1 MDVIYMKNTENP
13 VVSIHYTLTN
23 KAGEKLDSSIGAE
36 PLSYLHG
43 AGNIIPGLENA
54 LSDTTV
60 GDKLT
65 VTIEAV
71 DAYGER
77 NEQQIQT
84 VSKEMFQGMDNIEV
98 GMQFQA
104 DSSSGPAIVTITEVE
119 GDNITIDGNHPLAG
133 EQLTFDVEVMNIRSA
148 TETEIEHGHIHGAG
162 CNHE

>member
-1 MDVIYMKNTENP
+1 MKNTENP

-43 AGNIIPGLENA
+43 AGNVIPGLESA
-54 LSDTTV
+54 LSETSV

-65 VTIEAV
+65 VTIEAA

-77 NEQQIQT
+77 NEDQIQT
-84 VSKEMFQGMDNIEV
+84 VSKEMFQGIDNIEV

-104 DSSSGPAIVTITEVE
+104 DSSHGPAVVTIAKVD
-119 GDNITIDGNHPLAG
+119 GDNVTIDGNHPLAG
-133 EQLTFDVEVMNIRSA
+133 EQLTFEVEVMDIRPA

-162 CNHE
+162 CNHD

>member
-1 MDVIYMKNTENP
+1 MKNTEKP
-13 VVSIHYTLTN
+13 VVAIHYTLTN

-43 AGNIIPGLENA
+43 AGNIIPGLESA
-54 LSDTTV
+54 LSETSV

-65 VTIEAV
+65 VTIEAA

-77 NEQQIQT
+77 NEAQMQT
-84 VSKEMFQGMDNIEV
+84 VSKDMFQGMDKVEV

-104 DSSSGPAIVTITEVE
+104 DSSSGPAIVTVTEID

-133 EQLTFDVEVMNIRSA
+133 EQLTFDVEVMDIRPA

-162 CNHE
+162 CNH

>member
-1 MDVIYMKNTENP
+1 MKNTENP

-23 KAGEKLDSSIGAE
+23 KAGEQLDSSIGAE

-43 AGNIIPGLENA
+43 AGNIIPGLEKA
-54 LSDTTV
+54 LSDSSV

-65 VTIEAV
+65 VTIEAE

-77 NEQQIQT
+77 IEEQMQT
-84 VSKEMFQGMDNIEV
+84 VSKEMFAGIDTIEE

-104 DSSSGPAIVTITEVE
+104 DSSSGPAIVTITKVE
-119 GDNITIDGNHPLAG
+119 GDNITIDGNHPLEG
-133 EQLTFDVEVMNIRSA
+133 EQLTFEVEVIDIRPA

-162 CNHE
+162 CDHE

>member
-1 MDVIYMKNTENP
+1 MKNTENP

-43 AGNIIPGLENA
+43 AGNIIPGLEKA

-60 GDKLT
+60 GEKLS
-65 VTIEAV
+65 VTIEAA

-77 NEQQIQT
+77 NEAKIQT
-84 VSKEMFQGMDNIEV
+84 VSKEMFKGMDKIEV

-104 DSSSGPAIVTITEVE
+104 DSSSGPAVVTITEVD
-119 GDNITIDGNHPLAG
+119 GDDVTIDGNHPLAG
-133 EQLTFDVEVMNIRSA
+133 EQLTFDVEVMEIRPA
-148 TETEIEHGHIHGAG
+148 TETEIKHGHIHGAG
-162 CNHE
+162 CNHD

>member
-1 MDVIYMKNTENP
+1 MKNTENP

-43 AGNIIPGLENA
+43 KGNIIPGLEKA
-54 LSDTTV
+54 LNDSSV

-65 VTIEAV
+65 VTIEPE

-77 NEQQIQT
+77 NNEQIQ
-84 VSKEMFQGMDNIEV
+84 VVDKEMFQGVDNLEV

-104 DSSSGPAIVTITEVE
+104 DSSTGPAVVTITAIE
-119 GDNITIDGNHPLAG
+119 DDKITIDGNHPLAG
-133 EQLTFDVEVMNIRSA
+133 EQLTFEVEVTEIRPA
-148 TETEIEHGHIHGAG
+148 TESELENGHIHGEG
-162 CNHE
+162 CNHD

>member
-1 MDVIYMKNTENP
+1 MKNTENP

-43 AGNIIPGLENA
+43 AGNIIPGLEKA
-54 LSDTTV
+54 LSDVSV

-65 VTIEAV
+65 VTIEAA

-77 NEQQIQT
+77 NEEQIQT
-84 VSKEMFQGMDNIEV
+84 VSKEMFQGIDNIEV

-104 DSSSGPAIVTITEVE
+104 DSSNGPAVVTIAKVD
-119 GDNITIDGNHPLAG
+119 GDDVTIDGNHPLAG
-133 EQLTFDVEVMNIRSA
+133 EQLTFDVEVMNIRPA
-148 TETEIEHGHIHGAG
+148 TETEMEHGHIHGAG
-162 CNHE
+162 CDHD

>member
-1 MDVIYMKNTENP
+1 MKNTENP

-36 PLSYLHG
+36 PLTYIHG

-54 LSDTTV
+54 LADKTV

-65 VTIEAV
+65 VTIEPE

-77 NEQQIQT
+77 NEEHIQT
-84 VSKEMFQGMDNIEV
+84 VSKEMFQGIDNIEV

-104 DSSSGPAIVTITEVE
+104 DSSNGPAIVTITAVE
-119 GDNITIDGNHPLAG
+119 GDQVSIDGNHPLAG
-133 EQLTFDVEVMNIRSA
+133 EQLTFDVEITEIRSA
-148 TETEIEHGHIHGAG
+148 TETEMEHGHVHGES
-162 CNHE
+162 CNHG

>member
-1 MDVIYMKNTENP
+1 MKNTENP

-43 AGNIIPGLENA
+43 AGNIIPGLESA
-54 LSDTTV
+54 LSDASV

-65 VTIEAV
+65 VTIEPA
-71 DAYGER
+71 DAYGEH

-84 VSKEMFQGMDNIEV
+84 VAKDMFKGMDKVEV

-104 DSSSGPAIVTITEVE
+104 DSSTGPAIVTITKIE

-133 EQLTFDVEVMNIRSA
+133 EQLTFDVEVMEIRSA
-148 TETEIEHGHIHGAG
+148 TETEMEHGHIHGAG

>member
-1 MDVIYMKNTENP
+1 MKNTEKP

-43 AGNIIPGLENA
+43 AGNIIPGLESA
-54 LSDTTV
+54 LSETSV

-65 VTIEAV
+65 VTIEAA

-77 NEQQIQT
+77 NEAQMQT
-84 VSKEMFQGMDNIEV
+84 VSKDMFQGMDKVEV

-104 DSSSGPAIVTITEVE
+104 DSSSGPAIVTVTEID

-133 EQLTFDVEVMNIRSA
+133 EQLTFDVEVMDIRPA

-162 CNHE
+162 CNH

>member
-1 MDVIYMKNTENP
+1 MKNTENP

-43 AGNIIPGLENA
+43 AGNIIPGLESA
-54 LSDTTV
+54 LSESSV

-65 VTIEAV
+65 VTIEAA

-84 VSKEMFQGMDNIEV
+84 VGKEMFQGIDTIEV

-104 DSSSGPAIVTITEVE
+104 DSSNGPAVVTITEIE
-119 GDNITIDGNHPLAG
+119 EDNITIDGNHPLAG
-133 EQLTFDVEVMNIRSA
+133 EQLTFDVEVMDIRPA
-148 TETEIEHGHIHGAG
+148 TETEMEHGHIHGAG

>member
-1 MDVIYMKNTENP
+1 MKNTENP

-23 KAGEKLDSSIGAE
+23 KAGEKIDSSIGAE

-43 AGNIIPGLENA
+43 AGNIIPGLESA
-54 LSDTTV
+54 LSESSV

-65 VTIEAV
+65 VTIEAP

-77 NEQQIQT
+77 NEEQIQT
-84 VSKEMFQGMDNIEV
+84 VSKEMFQGIDTIEV

-104 DSSSGPAIVTITEVE
+104 DSSSGPAVVTITKVE
-119 GDNITIDGNHPLAG
+119 DDNITIDGNHPLAG
-133 EQLTFDVEVMNIRSA
+133 EQLTFDVEVMEIRPA

>member
-1 MDVIYMKNTENP
+1 MKNTENP

-23 KAGEKLDSSIGAE
+23 KAGEKLDSSIDAA

-54 LSDTTV
+54 LSESSV

-65 VTIEAV
+65 VTIEAA

-77 NEQQIQT
+77 NEEKIQT
-84 VSKEMFQGMDNIEV
+84 VAKEMFKGIDNIKE

-104 DSSSGPAIVTITEVE
+104 DSSSGPAVVTITKVE
-119 GDNITIDGNHPLAG
+119 GDDITIDGNHPLAG
-133 EQLTFDVEVMNIRSA
+133 EQLTFDVEVMDIRPA

>member
-1 MDVIYMKNTENP
+1 MKNTENP

-23 KAGEKLDSSIGAE
+23 KAGEQLDSSIGAE

-43 AGNIIPGLENA
+43 AGNIIPGLEKA
-54 LSDTTV
+54 LSESSV

-65 VTIEAV
+65 VIIEAE

-77 NEQQIQT
+77 NEEQMQT
-84 VSKEMFQGMDNIEV
+84 VSREMFAGIDTIEE

-104 DSSSGPAIVTITEVE
+104 DSSSGPAIVTITKVE

-133 EQLTFDVEVMNIRSA
+133 EQLTFEVEVMDIRPA
-148 TETEIEHGHIHGAG
+148 TETEIKHGHIHGAG
-162 CNHE
+162 CSHE

>member
-1 MDVIYMKNTENP
+1 MKNTENP

-23 KAGEKLDSSIGAE
+23 QAGEKLDSSIGAE
-36 PLSYLHG
+36 SLSYLHG
-43 AGNIIPGLENA
+43 AGNIIPGLESA
-54 LSDTTV
+54 LSESSV

-65 VTIEAV
+65 VTVEAA

-84 VSKEMFQGMDNIEV
+84 VGKEMFQGIDTIEV

-104 DSSSGPAIVTITEVE
+104 DSSSGPAVVTITEIE

-133 EQLTFDVEVMNIRSA
+133 EQLTFDVEVMEIRPA
-148 TETEIEHGHIHGAG
+148 TETEMEHGHIHGAG
-162 CNHE
+162 CDHG

>member
-1 MDVIYMKNTENP
+1 MKNTKNP

-43 AGNIIPGLENA
+43 AGNIIPGLEKA
-54 LSDTTV
+54 LSETTI

-65 VTIEAV
+65 VTIEAA

-77 NEQQIQT
+77 NEAKIQT
-84 VSKEMFQGMDNIEV
+84 VSKEMFKGMDKIEA

-104 DSSSGPAIVTITEVE
+104 DSSSGPAVVTITKVD
-119 GDNITIDGNHPLAG
+119 GDEITIDGNHPLAG
-133 EQLTFDVEVMNIRSA
+133 EQLTFEVEVMTIRPA
-148 TETEIEHGHIHGAG
+148 TETEMEHGHIHGAG
-162 CNHE
+162 CNHA

>member
-1 MDVIYMKNTENP
+1 MKNTENP

-43 AGNIIPGLENA
+43 AGNIIPGLESA
-54 LSDTTV
+54 LSESSV

-65 VTIEAV
+65 VTIEPK

-77 NEQQIQT
+77 NEAQIQT
-84 VSKEMFQGMDNIEV
+84 VSKEMFPGIETIEV

-104 DSSSGPAIVTITEVE
+104 DSSSGPAVVTITKLE
-119 GDNITIDGNHPLAG
+119 GDDITIDGNHPLAG
-133 EQLTFDVEVMNIRSA
+133 EQLTFDVEVMEIRSA
-148 TETEIEHGHIHGAG
+148 TETEMEHGHIHGAG
-162 CNHE
+162 CNHD

>member
-1 MDVIYMKNTENP
+1 MKNTENP

-23 KAGEKLDSSIGAE
+23 KAGEKLDSSIDAE

-43 AGNIIPGLENA
+43 AGNIIPGLEKA
-54 LSDTTV
+54 LSDSSV

-65 VTIEAV
+65 VTIEAA

-77 NEQQIQT
+77 NEEQIQT
-84 VSKEMFQGMDNIEV
+84 VSKEMFQGIDNITV

-104 DSSSGPAIVTITEVE
+104 DSSSGPAIVTIAKVE

-133 EQLTFDVEVMNIRSA
+133 EQLTFEVEVVDIRPA